1 MAQVWV
7 VDSSSLIELRNVPV
21 PNRQPVLDG
30 LGAMVDNDT
39 LFYPPQV
46 LGELLRFGPD
56 VAQKWCKRNG
66 TKAMRYGPLYSDIAP
81 ILKRVE
87 NLIDHSKSGED
98 QADPYIIAV
107 AIRLRDEAH
116 TPTIITND
124 TSNRPLH
131 TALSSAAGLFGFPS
145 VPMALF
151 LADQNLYP
159 VA

>member
-7 VDSSSLIELRNVPV
+7 VDSSSFIELRNVPV
-21 PNRQPVLDG
+21 PSRQHVLDA
-30 LGAMVDNDT
+30 LDDMVDNDV

-56 VAQKWCKRNG
+56 VAQKWAKKNATRA
-66 TKAMRYGPLYSDIAP
+66 TRYGPLYDAITP
-81 ILKRVE
+81 ILDRVRD
-87 NLIDHSKSGED
+87 LIDHTKSGED

-107 AIRLRDEAH
+107 ALKLREEGH

-124 TSNRPLH
+124 TSNKPLH

-151 LADQNLYP
+151 LADQKLYP
-159 VA
+159 ND